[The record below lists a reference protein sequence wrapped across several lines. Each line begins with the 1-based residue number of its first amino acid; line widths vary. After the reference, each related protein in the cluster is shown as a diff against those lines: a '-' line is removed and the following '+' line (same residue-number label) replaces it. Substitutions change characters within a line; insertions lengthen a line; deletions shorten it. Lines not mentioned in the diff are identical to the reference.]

1 VSYSNPP
8 IRGGGVAHPADGASP
23 AGEAP
28 TSERPDGL
36 AAQRSSGGPDDQR
49 SALLNGLTDEQSTV
63 VSHGAGPM
71 RVLAPPGTGKTEVLA
86 RRVGYLIE
94 QRVARPR
101 QIIAM
106 TFTTRAA
113 DEMRVRLIDLVG
125 PRTAQ
130 LVTVCTI
137 HSLCARIIRSH
148 ASVFARKAD
157 YEIYDPATLT
167 RLARAALADPANE
180 ALDAEHER
188 LGAPR
193 VEDLL
198 AEISRAKNL
207 LWSIEHYRE
216 ASEHPAA
223 TLIADLWAQ
232 LDAQM
237 RESNAFDFDDL
248 LVCTAQ
254 LLGADERL
262 RAHYRDRYR
271 WMMIDEFQ
279 DVNLAQMEI
288 ARQLMAPGGNLTVF
302 ADDDQSLY
310 AFRGADASNVLNF
323 AADFPEAVT
332 VTLSKNF
339 RSRKEILDAALR
351 AIAHNKVRVHKP
363 LEAVR
368 GPGGWIGVRH
378 YNTDEEEAR
387 EVADLIEAAT
397 AGGRDPTEIL
407 VLARN
412 IKPLRNLQQRLTA
425 RAIKTRLVGGQSLW
439 ERSEI
444 RDAIAYL
451 TVLANPYDAAAFYR
465 SVTAPRDTKPFRNGN
480 VKPPKRGIDK
490 GVGEIIAFAERNGL
504 DLIDAA
510 LRPQE
515 IPGVRSGARAPLRE
529 YAQGIDAA
537 RRASWSSAPSRPS
550 VASLVDRT
558 LRMPGG
564 VIPAYEMLRDNAR
577 NRGVGED
584 AARVL
589 EDLRSLI
596 RSANRYDQTAGEE
609 EPTIIGFL
617 ETLGLESAQEL
628 DAEHDDRLTLSTIH
642 SAKGTQAAIV
652 IVIAVEE
659 DLLPDYRASDTVALE
674 QERKLFYTAI
684 TRGGEFVWL
693 IYTSSR
699 EGAATSGASCL
710 LPEAGLR
717 G

>member
-1 VSYSNPP
+1 VSYSNPASA
-8 IRGGGVAHPADGASP
+8 GGAVAHPAGRDGLAGEALTSESSDRLSPRNSP
-23 AGEAP
+23 AGP
-28 TSERPDGL
+28 G
-36 AAQRSSGGPDDQR
+36 DQR
-49 SALLNGLTDEQSTV
+49 SALLNGLTDEQRTV
-63 VSHGAGPM
+63 VCHGAGPM

-101 QIIAM
+101 QIVAM

-113 DEMRVRLIDLVG
+113 DEMRVRLTDLVG
-125 PRTAQ
+125 PRTAK

-137 HSLCARIIRSH
+137 HSLCRRIISSH
-148 ASVFARKAD
+148 ASEFGRKAD
-157 YEIYDPATLT
+157 YEIYDPATFT

-207 LWSIEHYRE
+207 LWSIKHYRE
-216 ASEHPAA
+216 VSEHPAA
-223 TLIADLWAQ
+223 ALIADLWTQ
-232 LDAQM
+232 LEAKM

-248 LVCTAQ
+248 LVFTAQ
-254 LLGADERL
+254 LLGTNETLHAY
-262 RAHYRDRYR
+262 YRERYR

-279 DVNLAQMEI
+279 DVNFAQMEI

-302 ADDDQSLY
+302 GDDDQSLY

-323 AADFPEAVT
+323 TADFPDAVT
-332 VTLSKNF
+332 VTLSENF
-339 RSRKEILDAALR
+339 RSRKEILDVALR
-351 AIAHNKVRVHKP
+351 LIAHNKVRIHKP
-363 LEAVR
+363 LKAVL

-387 EVADLIEAAT
+387 EVADLIDTAI

-412 IKPLRNLQQRLTA
+412 IKPLRHLQQRLTA

-451 TVLANPYDAAAFYR
+451 TVLANPYDDAAFYR
-465 SVTAPRDTKPFRNGN
+465 SVTAPRDTKPFSNGN

-490 GVGEIIAFAERNGL
+490 GVREIIAFAERNGL
-504 DLIDAA
+504 DRIEATLCC
-510 LRPQE
+510 RE
-515 IPGVRSGARAPLRE
+515 IPGVRSGARAPLLE

-642 SAKGTQAAIV
+642 SAKGTQAVIV

-659 DLLPDYRASDTVALE
+659 DLLPDYRANDTVALE

-684 TRGGEFVWL
+684 TRGAEFVWV
-693 IYTSSR
+693 IHTSSR
-699 EGAATSGASCL
+699 EGAATSGPSGL